1 MKYFYPLLENTLS
14 KEDLNAGIKVI
25 KSEQLTMSKK
35 TVDFEKQF
43 AKKIGAK
50 FALMVNS
57 GSSANLLATFAA
69 GNPLRKNRFKPGDEA
84 LIPSVCWP
92 TSLWPLIQ
100 AGLKP
105 KFIDVEK
112 ETLNADPE
120 KIISSISKK
129 TKVILLIHVLG
140 NSTDIEKIIKIAKRK
155 KIIVIEDTCE
165 SLGSKFGKKNLGTF
179 GDFGTYSFYFS
190 HQITSGEGGM
200 IVCNNRDDYNI
211 LYSMRAHGWSRGVK
225 NQKKI
230 EKKFKHLD
238 PRFIFINSGFNL
250 RPTDITAAIGHS
262 QFKKL
267 DRFKKIRDFNRN
279 KIIQALKRSNKWKNQ
294 FSFLKINKKVQPS
307 FFGFPIILNKRY
319 FGRKNNLLKMLAKK
333 GVETRPIISGNFL
346 RQPVAKLYELDKN
359 KSKFK
364 NADEIQNLGFFI
376 GLHTRKITNKSL
388 NRLVNALLS
397 I

>member
-35 TVDFEKQF
+35 TVNFEKQF

>member
-14 KEDLNAGIKVI
+14 KEDLLAGINVI

-35 TVDFEKQF
+35 TKKFEKDF

-50 FALMVNS
+50 YALMVNS

-69 GNPLRKNRFKPGDEA
+69 GNPLRKNRFKAGDEA

-112 ETLNADPE
+112 DTLNVDP
-120 KIISSISKK
+120 KKLISSITKK
-129 TKVILLIHVLG
+129 TRVIMLIHVLG
-140 NSTDIEKIIKIAKRK
+140 NSTDIEKVIKIAKKK
-155 KIIVIEDTCE
+155 KIIIIEDTCE
-165 SLGSKFGKKNLGTF
+165 SLGSKFKKRNLGTY

-200 IVCNNRDDYNI
+200 VVCNDINDYNI
-211 LYSMRAHGWSRGVK
+211 LYSMRAHGWSRGVTY
-225 NQKKI
+225 QKKI
-230 EKKFKHLD
+230 EKKYKHLD

-267 DRFKKIRDFNRN
+267 NNFINIRNYNRN
-279 KIIQALKRSNKWKNQ
+279 KIISSLKKSKQWNNQ
-294 FSFLKINKKVQPS
+294 FSFFKINKNVTPS
-307 FFGFPIILNKRY
+307 FFGFPVILNKRY
-319 FGRKNNLLKMLAKK
+319 LGKRNNYLKKLSKD
-333 GVETRPIISGNFL
+333 GVESRPIISGNFL
-346 RQPVAKLYELDKN
+346 RQPVAKTFKLDKEKN
-359 KSKFK
+359 KFK
-364 NADEIQNLGFFI
+364 NADEVQNLGFFI
-376 GLHTRKITNKSL
+376 GLHTKKIKAKIL
-388 NRLVNALLS
+388 KKLVKALLK

>member
-25 KSEQLTMSKK
+25 KSEQLTMSKR
-35 TVDFEKQF
+35 TVEFEKQF

-69 GNPLRKNRFKPGDEA
+69 GNPLRKNRFKPGDEV

-112 ETLNADPE
+112 GTLNADPE

-140 NSTDIEKIIKIAKRK
+140 NSTNVEKVIKIAKRK

-200 IVCNNRDDYNI
+200 VVCNNRDDYNI
-211 LYSMRAHGWSRGVK
+211 LYSMRAHGWSRGIK

-267 DRFKKIRDFNRN
+267 DRFIKIRVFNRN
-279 KIIQALKRSNKWKNQ
+279 KIIQALKKSNRWKNQ
-294 FSFLKINKKVQPS
+294 FSFFKIHKKIKPS

-319 FGRKNNLLKMLAKK
+319 LGRKNNLLKMLAKK

-346 RQPVAKLYELDKN
+346 RQPVAKLYKLDKE
-359 KSKFK
+359 KGKFR

-376 GLHTRKITNKSL
+376 GLHTQKITNKSL

-397 I
+397 F

>member
-14 KEDLNAGIKVI
+14 KQDLNAGIKVI

-69 GNPLRKNRFKPGDEA
+69 GNPLRKNRFKFGDEA

-120 KIISSISKK
+120 KIISAISKK

-200 IVCNNRDDYNI
+200 IVCNSRDDYNI

-267 DRFKKIRDFNRN
+267 DRFKKIREFNRN
-279 KIIQALKRSNKWKNQ
+279 KIIQTLKKSNKWKNQ

-319 FGRKNNLLKMLAKK
+319 LGRKNNLLKMLAKK

-346 RQPVAKLYELDKN
+346 RQPVAKLYKLDKN
-359 KSKFK
+359 KSKFR

-376 GLHTRKITNKSL
+376 GLHTQKITNKSL
-388 NRLVNALLS
+388 NKLVNALYS

>member
-14 KEDLNAGIKVI
+14 KDDLAAGINVI

-35 TVDFEKQF
+35 TKDFEFQF

-50 FALMVNS
+50 YALMVNS

-69 GNPLRKNRFKPGDEA
+69 GNPLRKNKFKIGDEV

-92 TSLWPLIQ
+92 TSLWPLVQ

-105 KFIDVEK
+105 KFIDVK
-112 ETLNADPE
+112 KNTLNVDSD
-120 KIISSISKK
+120 KLISSITNR

-140 NSTDIEKIIKIAKRK
+140 NSTDIEKILKVAKRK

-165 SLGSKFGKKNLGTF
+165 SLGSKFKKKNLGTF

-200 IVCNNRDDYNI
+200 VVCNDKEDYNL
-211 LYSMRAHGWSRGVK
+211 LYSMRAHGWSRGVQ

-230 EKKFKHLD
+230 ERKYKHLD

-267 DRFKKIRDFNRN
+267 NKFIKIRNFNRN
-279 KIIQALKRSNKWKNQ
+279 KIISALKNSKKWNNQ
-294 FSFLKINKKVQPS
+294 FSFFQINENVKPS
-307 FFGFPIILNKRY
+307 FFGFPVILNKKFLGKRNKY
-319 FGRKNNLLKMLAKK
+319 LKFLSKK
-333 GVETRPIISGNFL
+333 GVESRPIISGNFL
-346 RQPVAKLYELDKN
+346 RQPAAKLYKLDNN
-359 KSKFK
+359 KTKFP

-376 GLHTRKITNKSL
+376 GLHTQKIKEKIL
-388 NRLVNALLS
+388 KRLVNALLT

>member
-14 KEDLNAGIKVI
+14 KEDLEAGIKVI
-25 KSEQLTMSKK
+25 KSEQLTMSKQ
-35 TVDFEKQF
+35 TVEFEKQF
-43 AKKIGAK
+43 AKKMGAK

-69 GNPLRKNRFKPGDEA
+69 GNPLRKNRFKVGDEA
-84 LIPSVCWP
+84 LIPAVCWP
-92 TSLWPLIQ
+92 TSLWPLVQ

-112 ETLNADPE
+112 NTLNVDPE
-120 KIISSISKK
+120 KLVSAISKK

-140 NSTDIEKIIKIAKRK
+140 NSTNVEKIIKIARRK

-165 SLGSKFGKKNLGTF
+165 SLGSKFRKKNLGTF

-200 IVCNNRDDYNI
+200 VVCNDKDDYNI

-230 EKKFKHLD
+230 EKKFNHLD

-267 DRFKKIRDFNRN
+267 NKFIKIRDFNRN
-279 KIIQALKRSNKWKNQ
+279 KIIAALKKSKKWNDQ
-294 FSFLKINKKVQPS
+294 FSFFKINKYVEPS
-307 FFGFPIILNKRY
+307 FFGFPVILNKK
-319 FGRKNNLLKMLAKK
+319 FLGRRNEYLKTLAKK

-346 RQPVAKLYELDKN
+346 RQPVAKLYKLDKN
-359 KSKFK
+359 KSIFK

-376 GLHTRKITNKSL
+376 GLHTQKIKSKTL
-388 NRLVNALLS
+388 SKLVNALL
-397 I
+397 II

>member
-69 GNPLRKNRFKPGDEA
+69 GNPLRKNRFKFGDEA

-120 KIISSISKK
+120 KIISAISKK

-190 HQITSGEGGM
+190 HQITSGVGGM
-200 IVCNNRDDYNI
+200 IVCNSRDDYNI
-211 LYSMRAHGWSRGVK
+211 LYSMRAHGWSRV
-225 NQKKI
+225 
-230 EKKFKHLD
+230 
-238 PRFIFINSGFNL
+238 
-250 RPTDITAAIGHS
+250 
-262 QFKKL
+262 
-267 DRFKKIRDFNRN
+267 
-279 KIIQALKRSNKWKNQ
+279 
-294 FSFLKINKKVQPS
+294 
-307 FFGFPIILNKRY
+307 
-319 FGRKNNLLKMLAKK
+319 
-333 GVETRPIISGNFL
+333 
-346 RQPVAKLYELDKN
+346 
-359 KSKFK
+359 
-364 NADEIQNLGFFI
+364 
-376 GLHTRKITNKSL
+376 
-388 NRLVNALLS
+388 
-397 I
+397 

>member
-25 KSEQLTMSKK
+25 KVRTTYNVKK

-112 ETLNADPE
+112 GTLNVDPE
-120 KIISSISKK
+120 KDNILNIKK

-140 NSTDIEKIIKIAKRK
+140 NSTNVEKVIKIAKRK

-165 SLGSKFGKKNLGTF
+165 SLGSKFGKKHLGTF
-179 GDFGTYSFYFS
+179 GDFGTYSFYFFPS
-190 HQITSGEGGM
+190 NYFWRRRHG
-200 IVCNNRDDYNI
+200 
-211 LYSMRAHGWSRGVK
+211 SM
-225 NQKKI
+225 
-230 EKKFKHLD
+230 
-238 PRFIFINSGFNL
+238 
-250 RPTDITAAIGHS
+250 
-262 QFKKL
+262 
-267 DRFKKIRDFNRN
+267 
-279 KIIQALKRSNKWKNQ
+279 
-294 FSFLKINKKVQPS
+294 
-307 FFGFPIILNKRY
+307 
-319 FGRKNNLLKMLAKK
+319 
-333 GVETRPIISGNFL
+333 
-346 RQPVAKLYELDKN
+346 
-359 KSKFK
+359 
-364 NADEIQNLGFFI
+364 
-376 GLHTRKITNKSL
+376 
-388 NRLVNALLS
+388 
-397 I
+397 